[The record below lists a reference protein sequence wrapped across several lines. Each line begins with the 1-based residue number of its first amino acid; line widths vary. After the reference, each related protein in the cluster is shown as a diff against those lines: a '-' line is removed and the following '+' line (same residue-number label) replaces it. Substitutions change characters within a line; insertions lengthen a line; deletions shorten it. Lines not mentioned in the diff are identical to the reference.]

1 VNEASRSLELTAAR
15 TPGLGAAMVQRLFC
29 RLERGRLTVVLPDG
43 AAVTHRGPLPGQEAQ
58 LELRSWKPLRALLLG
73 GDNGFAESY
82 IAGDWSSPDLAA
94 FLRFG
99 AENMAALKTE
109 AGGTWGAQ
117 LTARLR
123 HWRNRNSRA
132 GSRRNILAHYD
143 LGNSFYACW
152 LDASMTYSSAL
163 YAAPEED
170 LADAQARKLK
180 RIAELLHA
188 GPGADVLEIGCGWG
202 ALAEQLASG
211 GARVTGL
218 TLSPAQAQYARAR
231 LAAAGLEGR
240 AEIVLRDYRD
250 ASGVYDRIVSI
261 EMLEAVGEAWWP
273 AYFAGVRARLKPAGR
288 AVLQVITI
296 DEALF
301 DNYRRHPDFIQ
312 LHVFPGGMLLT
323 KSAIAAQAARVGLM
337 LTRTDFF
344 GQSYALTLAEWRRRF
359 LRAWPTIEREER
371 FAPPFKRLWEYYL
384 AYCEAGFVTGM
395 TDVGLYVLE
404 RAP

>member
-1 VNEASRSLELTAAR
+1 MSEARRSLELTAAR
-15 TPGLGAAMVQRLFC
+15 TPGPGAAMLQRLLC
-29 RLERGRLTVVLPDG
+29 RLERGRLSVVLPDG
-43 AAVTHRGPLPGQEAQ
+43 AAVMHRGALPGQEAQ

-73 GDNGFAESY
+73 GGNGFSECY

-94 FLRFG
+94 FLRFC

-109 AGGTWGAQ
+109 AGSTRGAG
-117 LTARLR
+117 LIARLR
-123 HWRNRNSRA
+123 HWCNRNSRA

-143 LGNSFYACW
+143 LGNSFYARW

-163 YAAPEED
+163 YTAQEED
-170 LADAQARKLK
+170 LADAQMRKLA
-180 RIAELLHA
+180 RIAELLQA
-188 GPGADVLEIGCGWG
+188 GPGADILEIGCGWG
-202 ALAEQLASG
+202 ALAEQLASC

-218 TLSPAQAQYARAR
+218 TLSPAQVQYARAR
-231 LAAAGLEGR
+231 LAAAGLEER

-250 ASGVYDRIVSI
+250 ENGVYDHIVSI

-273 AYFAGVRARLKPAGR
+273 SYFAALRARLKPGGR

-296 DEALF
+296 DEGCF
-301 DNYRRHPDFIQ
+301 DDYRRHPDFIQ
-312 LHVFPGGMLLT
+312 LHVFPGGMLPT
-323 KSAIAAQAARVGLM
+323 KSAIAAQAARAGLM
-337 LTRTDFF
+337 LTGTEFF

-359 LRAWPTIEREER
+359 LRAWPEIEREDR
-371 FAPPFKRLWEYYL
+371 FAPQFKRLWEYYL

-404 RAP
+404 RTP